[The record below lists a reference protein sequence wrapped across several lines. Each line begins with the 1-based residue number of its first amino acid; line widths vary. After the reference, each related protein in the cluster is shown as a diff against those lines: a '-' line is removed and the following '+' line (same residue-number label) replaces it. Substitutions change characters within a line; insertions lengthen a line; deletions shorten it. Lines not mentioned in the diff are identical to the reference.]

1 MQRSHQDIV
10 IEPNLISAK
19 AYEIWQSMGCPEG
32 VADRTWFEA
41 EKQLRASAEAQS
53 VSTRSASSKSVSEP
67 VSESMLKAHVPHSEP
82 PPARVHEEHDSM
94 TMATA
99 TATGKTKK
107 AASGNKRNQR

>member
-1 MQRSHQDIV
+1 MQRSHQDI
-10 IEPNLISAK
+10 EPDLISAK

-32 VADRTWFEA
+32 VAEKTWFEA

-53 VSTRSASSKSVSEP
+53 VSIRNTSSKTVSEP
-67 VSESMLKAHVPHSEP
+67 VSESMLKAHAPRSEP
-82 PPARVHEEHDSM
+82 PPDRAHEEHDSM